1 MYSRCQRPPVFG
13 QERSMDRYQI
23 RIAAGPERE
32 EVYALRYRCY
42 VEELGKTDPPGA
54 DHRQKVI
61 HQPHDDCSRHYVA
74 LDPLEKI
81 CAAFTETPLDEAAVP
96 EWWHGALG
104 LDRLADLDPR
114 TITVGSRLVLRPD
127 VRRSLVLATLLGHV
141 YRAQLEAGRLY
152 ALMFCTP
159 ALVALYEQLG
169 FRRYTD
175 GFNLSRGGTYLI
187 PMILLL
193 TDREHLRRVGS
204 PLHRLA
210 VGLTLEPPARD
221 LLTKRFPRLAGTVIT
236 WARDE
241 DELWAGISRK
251 MFAAAGRSVF
261 EGLSPDEVRSLI
273 RKAALL
279 DVRAGD
285 RITRQGRLDS
295 ELFVALEGLFETQLT
310 SGDRVISL
318 GLLGPGEV
326 FGESGFFGL
335 PRRADVMALT
345 DGQVLVLSDT
355 LLEKLQRSRA
365 PVYVRFMRN
374 LWRVLSDR
382 LSAANERLL
391 ESFADDR

>member
-1 MYSRCQRPPVFG
+1 MS
-13 QERSMDRYQI
+13 RYQI
-23 RIAAGPERE
+23 RIAAGPDQD

-42 VEELGKTDPPGA
+42 VEEMGKTDPPGT
-54 DHRQKVI
+54 DHRRKII
-61 HQPHDDCSRHYVA
+61 HQSHDDRSRHYVA
-74 LDPLEKI
+74 LDFQDQI
-81 CAAFTETPLDEAAVP
+81 CAAFTETPLDGPAVP
-96 EWWHGALG
+96 QWWRTALG
-104 LDRLADLDPR
+104 LDHLAGLDPR

-127 VRRSLVLATLLGHV
+127 VRRSLILATLLGHV

-152 ALMFCTP
+152 ALMFCAP

-193 TDREHLRRVGS
+193 TDRDHLRRVGS
-204 PLHRLA
+204 PLNRLA
-210 VGLTLEPPARD
+210 AGLDLEPPAWD
-221 LLTKRFPRLAGTVIT
+221 LLTKRFPRLAGTVI
-236 WARDE
+236 APAGDE
-241 DELWAGISRK
+241 DELWSGISEK
-251 MFAAAGRSVF
+251 MFAAAGGSVF
-261 EGLSPDEVRSLI
+261 DGLNPDEVRSLI

-335 PRRADVMALT
+335 PRRADVVALT
-345 DGQVLVLSDT
+345 DGQVLVLSDA
-355 LLEKLQRSRA
+355 LLDRMQGSRTPGLA
-365 PVYVRFMRN
+365 RFMKN
-374 LWRVLSDR
+374 LFGVLSDR
-382 LSAANERLL
+382 LTEANKRLL
-391 ESFADDR
+391 RSFDGP